1 MTAPALSVAMSVHN
15 AGRYLNEAIL
25 SILRQSFEDFEF
37 LILDDG
43 STDDSV
49 ALARAHAA
57 RDSRI
62 RVIAREN
69 RGLIA
74 SLNQLLDEARAPLV
88 ARMDADDRCRSDRFA
103 LQMAFLGRNPD
114 HGVIGAN
121 CSYIG
126 PDGAPL
132 SRPPL
137 VRALTHEAL
146 LAAFE
151 SRPTINHNAVIYS
164 RDLARA
170 VGGYRAA
177 FAHAEDYDLWL
188 RLSQVTKLANLPD
201 PLVEYR
207 IYPEQVSHRH
217 LIEQTRNCA
226 LAWLAHR
233 ERLAGRC
240 DPVGD
245 AEAMPADDALDA
257 IFGEG
262 AEAYVQR
269 RVVARS
275 LYAPDALTGE
285 GWPALLRHARR
296 NRRDRDLWRLAAR
309 MARAGKPV
317 HAGKLGMALLGAG

>member
-1 MTAPALSVAMSVHN
+1 MSAPALSVAMSVHN
-15 AGRYLNEAIL
+15 AGRYLDEAIL
-25 SILRQSFEDFEF
+25 SILCQSFEDFEF

-43 STDDSV
+43 STDDSL
-49 ALARAHAA
+49 ALARVHAA

-74 SLNQLLDEARAPLV
+74 SLNQLLEEARAPLV

-114 HGVIGAN
+114 HGLIGAN

-132 SRPPL
+132 ARPPL
-137 VRALTHEAL
+137 VRALTHDGLLEAL
-146 LAAFE
+146 E

-164 RDLARA
+164 RDRVRA

-177 FAHAEDYDLWL
+177 FVHAEDYDLWL
-188 RLSQVTKLANLPD
+188 RLSQVTKFANLPEN
-201 PLVEYR
+201 LVEYR

-217 LIEQTRNCA
+217 LIEQTRNSA
-226 LAWLAHR
+226 IAWLAHR
-233 ERLAGRC
+233 ERLAGRP

-245 AEAMPADDALDA
+245 SATMPTDDVLDA

-275 LYAPDALTGE
+275 LYAPDALAGE

-296 NRRDRDLWRLAAR
+296 NRRDRELWRLAAR
-309 MARAGKPV
+309 MARAGKPA